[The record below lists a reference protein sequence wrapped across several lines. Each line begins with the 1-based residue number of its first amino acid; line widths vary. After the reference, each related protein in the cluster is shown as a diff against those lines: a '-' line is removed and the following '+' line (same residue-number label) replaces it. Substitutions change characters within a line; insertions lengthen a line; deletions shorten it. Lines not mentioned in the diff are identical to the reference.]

1 MTYKYKK
8 GVGILKVGMKSKDDI
23 KKESFDQM
31 MKRLNSYDLPLK
43 DIGHMGLVAYF
54 SKELEYKEACYKAD
68 EACEF
73 IKHFHKQVYGVH
85 KNGKVKI
92 KNAR

>member
-1 MTYKYKK
+1 
-8 GVGILKVGMKSKDDI
+8 
-23 KKESFDQM
+23 M